1 MWWMG
6 WPHRWWDEIP
16 YFDGEITT
24 FDYPS
29 TLNSISLDFHHQK
42 HWISPSKNLGDILN
56 SLHFH
61 HLRSLF
67 RTSLGGSATAG
78 LALFHALRRRT
89 KHRAAAR
96 LTRRSAA
103 QPIFCSALSSQ
114 GDWRAAVAELVAE
127 ATYQLLEEKWWNDE
141 ENCWKMMVKMWYF
154 FLYLGGSRP
163 CKRDG
168 WDEYYV
174 WDGLKATNR
183 GWKLRG
189 SKLRFTWY
197 KMPIRFRSLVD
208 HDWREKLIIF
218 LEVDIIFLHLLGVVM
233 HDKNDEKMLLR

>member
-141 ENCWKMMVKMWYF
+141 ENCWKMMVKMWYLF
-154 FLYLGGSRP
+154 FISWGFSTMQKGWLRWVLCLRWVKSHQPGMETAGVETEIYLVQNANKIQKPRWSWLEREI
-163 CKRDG
+163 DH
-168 WDEYYV
+168 
-174 WDGLKATNR
+174 
-183 GWKLRG
+183 
-189 SKLRFTWY
+189 
-197 KMPIRFRSLVD
+197 IFRSGYYFSASFGGRYA
-208 HDWREKLIIF
+208 W
-218 LEVDIIFLHLLGVVM
+218 
-233 HDKNDEKMLLR
+233 